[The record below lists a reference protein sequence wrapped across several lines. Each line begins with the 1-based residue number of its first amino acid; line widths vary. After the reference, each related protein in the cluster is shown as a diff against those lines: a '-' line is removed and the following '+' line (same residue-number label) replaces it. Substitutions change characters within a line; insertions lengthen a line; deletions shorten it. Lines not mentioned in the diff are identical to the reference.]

1 MGRSSRKSGKR
12 SPPLAVDVDIACAA
26 KVRQSESNKLPGEG
40 RIWKRACVM
49 RDSREKA
56 RIENRC
62 VGGAKLVLVATRVVV
77 AERAAFGDWEVDW
90 TSLLAET

>member
-1 MGRSSRKSGKR
+1 MGGQD
-12 SPPLAVDVDIACAA
+12 LDV
-26 KVRQSESNKLPGEG
+26 G
-40 RIWKRACVM
+40 ACVM
-49 RDSREKA
+49 RDSRGKA

-62 VGGAKLVLVATRVVV
+62 VGGAKLVLVATRV

>member
-1 MGRSSRKSGKR
+1 MGRSSRKSGKCN
-12 SPPLAVDVDIACAA
+12 PPLAGEVDIACAA
-26 KVRQSESNKLPGEG
+26 KVRQSELRFPGEG
-40 RIWKRACVM
+40 RIWM
-49 RDSREKA
+49 RDSGGKA

-62 VGGAKLVLVATRVVV
+62 VGGAKLVLVATRVAV

>member
-1 MGRSSRKSGKR
+1 MGRNSRKSGKCN
-12 SPPLAVDVDIACAA
+12 PPLAGEVDIACAA
-26 KVRQSESNKLPGEG
+26 KVRQSELRFPGEG
-40 RIWKRACVM
+40 RIWMDVM
-49 RDSREKA
+49 RDSGGKA

-62 VGGAKLVLVATRVVV
+62 VGGAKLVLVATRV

>member
-1 MGRSSRKSGKR
+1 
-12 SPPLAVDVDIACAA
+12 
-26 KVRQSESNKLPGEG
+26 
-40 RIWKRACVM
+40 M
-49 RDSREKA
+49 RDSREEA

-62 VGGAKLVLVATRVVV
+62 VGGAKLVLVATRVAV

>member
-1 MGRSSRKSGKR
+1 M
-12 SPPLAVDVDIACAA
+12 DV
-26 KVRQSESNKLPGEG
+26 G
-40 RIWKRACVM
+40 ACVM
-49 RDSREKA
+49 RDSGGKA

-62 VGGAKLVLVATRVVV
+62 VGGAKLVLVATRV